1 MEQLKTDLRD
11 YFSKDEVFS
20 NATIKGAYDEIPVVS
35 YPLITILEILNEDNQ
50 RYDDI
55 NGENISDL
63 GYQFDATTGNLPDM
77 LAPDAAMLTSRKID
91 DFIRNYENGRYRA
104 LRRTGRSAVLP
115 LVNDNTKI
123 KSSTTYMCSLDIN
136 KNIIYKL
143 S

>member
-11 YFSKDEVFS
+11 YFSKDDKFN

-55 NGENISDL
+55 NGENVSDL

-77 LAPDAAMLTSRKID
+77 LAPDAAMLMSRKID

>member
-1 MEQLKTDLRD
+1 MDQLKEDLRD
-11 YFSKDEVFS
+11 YFSKDDKFN
-20 NATIKGAYDEIPVVS
+20 NATVKGAYDEIPVVS

-55 NGENISDL
+55 NGD
-63 GYQFDATTGNLPDM
+63 QFDATTGNLPDM
-77 LAPDAAMLTSRKID
+77 LAPDAAMLMSRKID

>member
-1 MEQLKTDLRD
+1 MDQLKEDLRD
-11 YFSKDEVFS
+11 YFSKDDKFN
-20 NATIKGAYDEIPVVS
+20 NATIKGAYDETPKVS

-77 LAPDAAMLTSRKID
+77 LAPDAAMLMSRKID
-91 DFIRNYENGRYRA
+91 DFIKNYENGRYKA

>member
-11 YFSKDEVFS
+11 YFSKDEIFN

-35 YPLITILEILNEDNQ
+35 YPLITIIEILNEDNQ
-50 RYDDI
+50 RYDDV

-63 GYQFDATTGNLPDM
+63 AYQFDATCGNLPDM
-77 LAPDAAMLTSRKID
+77 LAPDAAMLMSRKID
-91 DFIRNYENGRYRA
+91 DFIKNYENGRYRA
-104 LRRTGRSAVLP
+104 LRRTGRNAVLP

>member
-1 MEQLKTDLRD
+1 MDQLKADLRD
-11 YFSKDEVFS
+11 YFSKDDKFN

-55 NGENISDL
+55 KGENISDL

-77 LAPDAAMLTSRKID
+77 LAPDAAILISRKID
-91 DFIRNYENGRYRA
+91 DFIRNYENGRYKA

>member
-11 YFSKDEVFS
+11 YFSKDDKFN

-55 NGENISDL
+55 KGENISDL

-77 LAPDAAMLTSRKID
+77 LAPDAAMLMSRKID

>member
-20 NATIKGAYDEIPVVS
+20 NATIKGAYDEIPIVS

-50 RYDDI
+50 RYDDVK
-55 NGENISDL
+55 GENISDL
-63 GYQFDATTGNLPDM
+63 GYQFDAATGNLPDM
-77 LAPDAAMLTSRKID
+77 LAPDAAMLMSRKID

>member
-11 YFSKDEVFS
+11 YFSKDDIFN

-35 YPLITILEILNEDNQ
+35 YPLITIIEILNEDNQ
-50 RYDDI
+50 RYDDV

-63 GYQFDATTGNLPDM
+63 AYQFDATCGNLPDM
-77 LAPDAAMLTSRKID
+77 LAPDAAMLMSRKID
-91 DFIRNYENGRYRA
+91 DFIKNYKNGRYKA
-104 LRRTGRSAVLP
+104 LRRTGRNAVLP
-115 LVNDNTKI
+115 LINDNTKI

>member
-1 MEQLKTDLRD
+1 MDQLKADLRD
-11 YFSKDEVFS
+11 YFSKDDIFKNV
-20 NATIKGAYDEIPVVS
+20 TIKGAYDEIPKVS

-55 NGENISDL
+55 KGENISDL
-63 GYQFDATTGNLPDM
+63 GYQFDATTGNLPEM
-77 LAPDAAMLTSRKID
+77 LATDAAMLMSRKID
-91 DFIRNYENGRYRA
+91 NFIRTYENGRYRA

>member
-35 YPLITILEILNEDNQ
+35 YPLITIIEILNEDNQ
-50 RYDDI
+50 RYDDV

-63 GYQFDATTGNLPDM
+63 AYQFDATCGNLPDM
-77 LAPDAAMLTSRKID
+77 LAPDAAMLMSRKID
-91 DFIRNYENGRYRA
+91 DFIKNYKNGRYRA
-104 LRRTGRSAVLP
+104 LRRTGRNAVLP
-115 LVNDNTKI
+115 LINDNTKI

>member
-11 YFSKDEVFS
+11 YFSKDDKF
-20 NATIKGAYDEIPVVS
+20 NNTTIKGAYDEIPVVS

-77 LAPDAAMLTSRKID
+77 LAPDAAMLMSRKID